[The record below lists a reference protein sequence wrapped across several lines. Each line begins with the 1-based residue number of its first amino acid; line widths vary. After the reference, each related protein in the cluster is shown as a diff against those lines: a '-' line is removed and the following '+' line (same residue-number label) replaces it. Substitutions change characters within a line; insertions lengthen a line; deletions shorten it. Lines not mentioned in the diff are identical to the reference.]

1 MFIVNVEGAVFQEN
15 KWLMIERSHKE
26 DHAGGTLS
34 LVGGKAE
41 QEGNTLD
48 LLERS
53 VQREIFE
60 EVGIE
65 VKADMHY
72 VYNSSFVAND
82 NVHVVNVV
90 FLCVYDKGVAHR
102 KSPQEVEAVHWMTL
116 AEIMDHPKTPPWT
129 IESIQRAEALR
140 KSRFA

>member
-1 MFIVNVEGAVFQEN
+1 MFIVNVEGAVFHED
-15 KWLMIERSHKE
+15 KWLIIERSHKE

-41 QEGNTLD
+41 REGNTLD
-48 LLERS
+48 LLERT

-72 VYNSSFVAND
+72 VYNSSFVANE
-82 NVHVVNVV
+82 NVHVLNVV
-90 FLCVYDKGVAHR
+90 FLCFYENGVAYR
-102 KSPQEVEAVHWMTL
+102 KSPHEVEAVHWMTQE
-116 AEIMDHPKTPPWT
+116 EIMNHPKTPPWT
-129 IESIQRAEALR
+129 KESIQRAEALW